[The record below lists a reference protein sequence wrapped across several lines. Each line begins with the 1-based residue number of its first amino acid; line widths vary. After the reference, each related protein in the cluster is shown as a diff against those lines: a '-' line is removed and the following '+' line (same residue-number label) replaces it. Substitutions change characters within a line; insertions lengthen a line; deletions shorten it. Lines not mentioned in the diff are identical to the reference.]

1 MFKPISQD
9 KPTSG
14 NQLLSELG
22 GTALHGAIFV
32 LLVLGVVGLIYKA
45 LKPGGFVG
53 RWLETFWHMHPGYAA
68 LMVVAILAGG
78 YGFKR
83 WLDASSMNS
92 ARGDILV
99 YAGLALGLFF
109 GFQLIVTGSI

>member
-1 MFKPISQD
+1 MFKPLPQN
-9 KPTSG
+9 KPASG
-14 NQLLSELG
+14 SPLFAELG
-22 GTALHGAIFV
+22 GTAVHGAVFS

-45 LKPGGFVG
+45 FKPGGLVSQ
-53 RWLETFWHMHPGYAA
+53 WLETFWHMHPGYAA

-78 YGFKR
+78 FGLKR
-83 WLDASSMNS
+83 WLDATSLDG
-92 ARGDILV
+92 ARGDVLI

>member
-1 MFKPISQD
+1 MFKPMQQNKSV
-9 KPTSG
+9 SG
-14 NQLLSELG
+14 SPLLSELG
-22 GTALHGAIFV
+22 GTALHGAIFA

-45 LKPGGFVG
+45 LKPGGFLG
-53 RWLETFWHMHPGYAA
+53 RWLDTFWHMHPGYAA
-68 LMVVAILAGG
+68 LMVIAILAGG

>member
-45 LKPGGFVG
+45 LKPGGFIG
-53 RWLETFWHMHPGYAA
+53 GWLETFWHMHPGYAA

-83 WLDASSMNS
+83 WLDASAMDS